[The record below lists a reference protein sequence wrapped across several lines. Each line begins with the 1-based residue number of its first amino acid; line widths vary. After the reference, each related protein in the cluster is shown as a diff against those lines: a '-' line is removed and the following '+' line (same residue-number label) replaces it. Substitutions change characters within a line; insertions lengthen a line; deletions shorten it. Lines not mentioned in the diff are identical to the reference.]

1 MHTHTL
7 YAVSRASARTACLLA
22 LMAALA
28 SAPRPL
34 GAQNAATAFLPP
46 PPPTVSTVP
55 PNGDLNPYGVAFMPL
70 PLQEN
75 APPLANSV
83 LQPGD
88 LLVSNFNGAVNLPG
102 TGTTLVRIDARGR
115 KTLFFQASAQYAGL
129 DAALAVLRDGTVL
142 VGNLKT
148 FDGTLA
154 TSSPGAIQI
163 ISPSGVLQNVIAG
176 PAIDGPWGMAVRES
190 QDSVEVFVS
199 NVLNGTIV
207 RFILLRSGGGLS
219 LEKTTV
225 IAAGL
230 YHEGDPAAIEIGPS
244 GLLYSPNED
253 TLYFASS
260 VDNAIYR
267 IQHASTVGTDHA
279 APELVVQDQTH
290 LHAPADLAFAP
301 NGDLL
306 VANSD
311 TLDFDPNQPSEIVEY
326 TPDGTFVAEFPVDP
340 NGGGAFGIATQRLGK
355 AARLAAVD
363 DNASNVTIYNE
374 WNQ

>member
-1 MHTHTL
+1 MHTPTL

-55 PNGDLNPYGVAFMPL
+55 PNGDLNPYGVAFMPP

-75 APPLANSV
+75 APPIANSV

-115 KTLFFQASAQYAGL
+115 KTLFFQASTQYAGL

-163 ISPSGVLQNVIAG
+163 ISPSGVLQNIIAG

-207 RFILLRSGGGLS
+207 RLIFLRSGGGLS

-267 IQHASTVGTDHA
+267 IQHASTVGADHA

-326 TPDGTFVAEFPVDP
+326 TQDGTFVAEFPVDP